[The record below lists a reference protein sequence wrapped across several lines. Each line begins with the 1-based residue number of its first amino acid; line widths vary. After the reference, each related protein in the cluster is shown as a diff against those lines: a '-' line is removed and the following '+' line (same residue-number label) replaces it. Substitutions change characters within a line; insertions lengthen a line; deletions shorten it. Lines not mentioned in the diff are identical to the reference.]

1 MNGHVFVLKSAPLV
15 NAPNVIRWAVNNY
28 KFGNKIEKQR
38 MVDIVMCWD
47 NSSMMS
53 ETIARQI
60 LDGSIKPEY
69 DDEEGNVR
77 CEVGKLLTT
86 TN

>member
-1 MNGHVFVLKSAPLV
+1 MDGHVFVLKSAPLV
-15 NAPNVIRWAVNNY
+15 NAPNVIRWAINNY
-28 KFGNKIEKQR
+28 KFGNKTEKQR

-47 NSSMMS
+47 NNAMT

-69 DDEEGNVR
+69 DDNEGKVR
-77 CEVGKLLTT
+77 CNVGKLLTT
-86 TN
+86 TK